1 LCFEDDISKLPLDVL
16 FHSGDELLNVR
27 LVEGE
32 LSVFFGFVKVCD
44 GMVMEPDLEEVHEY
58 LSTGSVGFE
67 EVVSFSFPL
76 FLEFVGNSFHEN
88 GVLVESILIFF
99 VFEEGKIG
107 VIKDLVLF
115 LPDEVITSFL
125 SGKGFASASIFFI
138 LHVGGLSFYSI
149 SMT

>member
-1 LCFEDDISKLPLDVL
+1 VGDISKLPLDVL
-16 FHSGDELLNVR
+16 FHSGDELVNVG

-44 GMVMEPDLEEVHEY
+44 GMVMEPDFEEVHEY
-58 LSTGSVGFE
+58 LSTGGVGLE
-67 EVVSFSFPL
+67 EVVGFSFPL

-115 LPDEVITSFL
+115 LPDEVVTSFL
-125 SGKGFASASIFFI
+125 SGKGFASAGILFI
-138 LHVGGLSFYSI
+138 LHVGD
-149 SMT
+149 